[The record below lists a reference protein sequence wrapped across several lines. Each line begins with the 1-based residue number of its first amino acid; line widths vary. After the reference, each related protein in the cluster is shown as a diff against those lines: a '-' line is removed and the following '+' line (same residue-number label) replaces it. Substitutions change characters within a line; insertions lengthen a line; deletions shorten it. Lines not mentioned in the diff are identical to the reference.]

1 MRRDDPP
8 FLAAGLAVAA
18 RLVREFEGLRLKPYT
33 CPAGVA
39 TIGHGSTTYPDGRRV
54 TLLDPPI
61 TEARAEE
68 MLQHHLRTQ
77 CLPAVLAA
85 VPNVD
90 TANRLGALL
99 DFVFNLGARNFTTS
113 KLARRAAEGRWELA
127 RTELAR
133 WVYANGKPLAG
144 LMRRRA
150 AEADL
155 L

>member
-8 FLAAGLAVAA
+8 FIEEGLTLAAEI
-18 RLVREFEGLRLKPYT
+18 VREFEGFSEKPYT
-33 CPAGVA
+33 CPAGVS
-39 TIGHGSTTYPDGRRV
+39 TIGYGSTVYPNGRKV

-61 TEARAEE
+61 TREKADE
-68 MLQHHLRTQ
+68 MLMHHLRTQ
-77 CLPAVLAA
+77 CLPPVLAA

-90 TANRLGALL
+90 TARRLAGLMS
-99 DFVFNLGARNFTTS
+99 FVFNLGAKNFSTS
-113 KLARRAAEGRWELA
+113 RMARRAAEGNWSAA
-127 RTELAR
+127 RTEMLR
-133 WVYANGKPLAG
+133 WVYANGKPLPG